1 MRKVKIFK
9 KLGLGILLM
18 VLFNFVF
25 AQQGQPT
32 QGGFFSPDTKYR
44 PDVPWPQSLA
54 QDSLLVWIK
63 NFINWVLG
71 LLALLA
77 LGVLLWWGFQMVTAA
92 WDDNKYKK
100 WFTILKQ
107 AGIGLIFIG
116 LAWLIVSFF
125 FFIVWIMVGQ

>member
-1 MRKVKIFK
+1 
-9 KLGLGILLM
+9 
-18 VLFNFVF
+18 
-25 AQQGQPT
+25 
-32 QGGFFSPDTKYR
+32 
-44 PDVPWPQSLA
+44 
-54 QDSLLVWIK
+54 
-63 NFINWVLG
+63 LG

-92 WDDNKYKK
+92 WDDNKNKK